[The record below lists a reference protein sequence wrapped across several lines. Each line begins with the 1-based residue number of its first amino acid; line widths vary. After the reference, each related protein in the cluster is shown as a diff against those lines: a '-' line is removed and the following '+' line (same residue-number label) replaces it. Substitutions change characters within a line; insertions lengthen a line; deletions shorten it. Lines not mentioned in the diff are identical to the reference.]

1 MFINLKKKFKNKDML
16 CINPRIINFNK
27 YLIKNHK
34 KDSLKL
40 AGLLSK
46 NIFTLLDNNY
56 FYQMFK
62 NLFIK
67 YLSNT

>member
-1 MFINLKKKFKNKDML
+1 MFIDLKKKFKNKDML
-16 CINPRIINFNK
+16 CINPRINFNK

>member
-1 MFINLKKKFKNKDML
+1 MFINLKEKFKNKNML
-16 CINPRIINFNK
+16 CINPRINFNK

-34 KDSLKL
+34 KDSFKL
-40 AGLLSK
+40 TGLLSK
-46 NIFTLLDNNY
+46 NKFPFLDNNY
-56 FYQMFK
+56 FYQISK